1 MKEVVKLFKLIKN
14 EYVKLLSRRTSQLLL
29 LLLLLAAI
37 GLAFFFHL
45 PFIQSD
51 TSYET
56 VALSSEETP
65 PEEPSPEQ
73 ILHERT
79 ESARTEYESLLQQEK
94 NGTPVDQAALD
105 NARDAL
111 LEAQYIEDHQLT
123 DSLTYDRD
131 YGYAVT
137 DSRLILTLIN
147 SPMLVTLTALVM
159 IVFAGGIIANESS
172 QGTIKFLLINPVRR
186 GKILWSKF
194 LCCLSLLAF
203 LLFFLFGLEVL
214 LLGISYGFS
223 GYAGE
228 YVHAAEGVVTGTP
241 ILLYGF
247 QQFMLSAVN
256 PLLMMTMAF
265 AISSLF
271 RSSALSIALGLGGLL
286 GGSMITSILAEL
298 GVDWGRYLV
307 FSNTGLASIAQ
318 GSPPFVGQ
326 TLTFAVIVLAVYMAV
341 FLLIAYDGFTRRE
354 V

>member
-1 MKEVVKLFKLIKN
+1 MFKLIKN
-14 EYVKLLSRRTSQLLL
+14 EYSKLLSRRTSQLLL
-29 LLLLLAAI
+29 LLLLLAAV

-45 PFIQSD
+45 PFVQDSS
-51 TSYET
+51 SYET
-56 VALSSEETP
+56 VALSSQETGSQETEP
-65 PEEPSPEQ
+65 QEPSPEQ
-73 ILHERT
+73 VRHERT
-79 ESARTEYESLLQQEK
+79 ESARLAYEALLKQKESGQPADE
-94 NGTPVDQAALD
+94 AALEK
-105 NARDAL
+105 AQSAY
-111 LEAQYIEDHQLT
+111 LEAQYIEEHNLEN
-123 DSLTYDRD
+123 SLTYDKD

-137 DSRLILTLIN
+137 DSLLIRTLIN
-147 SPMLVTLTALVM
+147 SPMLVTLIALVM

-194 LCCLSLLAF
+194 LCCLSLLVF
-203 LLFFLFGLEVL
+203 LIFFLFGLEIL

-247 QQFMLSAVN
+247 QQFLLAAVN

-271 RSSALSIALGLGGLL
+271 RSSALSIALGLGGLM
-286 GGSMITSILAEL
+286 GGSMITAILSEM

-307 FSNTGLASIAQ
+307 FSNTGLSSIAQ
-318 GSPPFVGQ
+318 GNPPFPGQ
-326 TLTFAVIVLAVYMAV
+326 TITFAAVVLVIYLAV

>member
-1 MKEVVKLFKLIKN
+1 MFKLIKN
-14 EYVKLLSRRTSQLLL
+14 EYKKLLSRRTSQLLI

-45 PFIQSD
+45 PFVRDD

-56 VALSSEETP
+56 VTTALSSDEEEP
-65 PEEPSPEQ
+65 DEPSPEQ
-73 ILHERT
+73 IRHERA
-79 ESARTEYESLLQQEK
+79 ESARLEYETLKQQKES
-94 NGTPVDQAALD
+94 GIPVDQAALE
-105 NARDAL
+105 NAESVY
-111 LEAQYIEDHQLT
+111 LEAKYIEEHNLN
-123 DSLTYDRD
+123 DSLTFDKD

-137 DSRLILTLIN
+137 DSLLIQTLNSAPMLMTLI
-147 SPMLVTLTALVM
+147 ALVM

-194 LCCLSLLAF
+194 LCCLSLLVF
-203 LLFFLFGLEVL
+203 LTFLLFGLEVL

-228 YVHAAEGVVTGTP
+228 YVHAAGGVVTGTP

-247 QQFMLSAVN
+247 QQFMLAAVN
-256 PLLMMTMAF
+256 PLMMMTMAF

-271 RSSALSIALGLGGLL
+271 RSSALSIALGLGGLM
-286 GGSMITSILAEL
+286 GGSIITSILSQMNI
-298 GVDWGRYLV
+298 DWGRYLV
-307 FSNTGLASIAQ
+307 FSNTSLSAITAGN
-318 GSPPFVGQ
+318 PPFPGQ
-326 TLTFAVIVLAVYMAV
+326 TLTFSVVTLAVYMAV
-341 FLLIAYDGFTRRE
+341 FLMIAYDGFTRRE

>member
-1 MKEVVKLFKLIKN
+1 MLKLIQN
-14 EYVKLLSRRTSQLLL
+14 EYRKLLSRRTTQLLL
-29 LLLLLAAI
+29 LLLLLSAL

-45 PFIQSD
+45 PFVQTED
-51 TSYET
+51 SYET
-56 VALSSEETP
+56 VVSASAQTEV
-65 PEEPSPEQ
+65 EEPSPEQ
-73 ILHERT
+73 LRLQQA
-79 ESARTEYESLLQQEK
+79 ESARAEYETLKSQK
-94 NGTPVDQAALD
+94 DSGFPVDPAALD
-105 NARDAL
+105 KAQSNY
-111 LEAQYIEDHQLT
+111 LEKKYIQEHQLA
-123 DSLTYDRD
+123 DSLTFDKD

-137 DSRLILTLIN
+137 DSRLILTLN
-147 SPMLVTLTALVM
+147 NAPVLMTLIALVM

-186 GKILWSKF
+186 GKILWSKY
-194 LCCLSLLAF
+194 LCCLSLLVF
-203 LLFFLFGLEVL
+203 LTFFLFGLEVL

-228 YVHAAEGVVTGTP
+228 YVHAAAGVVTGTP

-247 QQFMLSAVN
+247 QQFMLAAVN

-271 RSSALSIALGLGGLL
+271 RSSALSIALGLGGLM
-286 GGSMITSILAEL
+286 GGSMITSILSEM

-307 FSNTGLASIAQ
+307 FSNTGLASIAA
-318 GSPPFVGQ
+318 GSPPFAGQ
-326 TLTFAVIVLAVYMAV
+326 TAAFAVITLAVYMIL

>member
-1 MKEVVKLFKLIKN
+1 MFKLIKN
-14 EYVKLLSRRTSQLLL
+14 EYTKLLSRRTSQLLIL
-29 LLLLLAAI
+29 LLLLSAV

-45 PFIQSD
+45 PFVQND
-51 TSYET
+51 ASYET
-56 VALSSEETP
+56 VASSSTAAE

-73 ILHERT
+73 LRHERT
-79 ESARTEYESLLQQEK
+79 ESARIEYESLKSQQDS
-94 NGTPVDQAALD
+94 GLPVDQAALD
-105 NARDAL
+105 KAQSAY
-111 LEAQYIEDHQLT
+111 LEAQYIEDHDLEA
-123 DSLTYDRD
+123 SLTFDKD

-137 DSRLILTLIN
+137 DSLLVRTLNSAPMLMTLI
-147 SPMLVTLTALVM
+147 ALVM
-159 IVFAGGIIANESS
+159 IVFSGGIIANESS

-186 GKILWSKF
+186 GRILWSKY
-194 LCCLSLLAF
+194 LCCLSLLVF
-203 LLFFLFGLEVL
+203 LTFLLFGLEVL

-247 QQFMLSAVN
+247 QQFMLAAVN

-286 GGSMITSILAEL
+286 GGSMITSILSQM

-307 FSNTGLASIAQ
+307 FSNTGLSSIAE
-318 GSPPFVGQ
+318 GNPPFPGQ
-326 TLTFAVIVLAVYMAV
+326 TLTFAAVTLAVYMAV
-341 FLLIAYDGFTRRE
+341 FLLTAYDGFTRRE

>member
-1 MKEVVKLFKLIKN
+1 MFKLVKN
-14 EYVKLLSRRTSQLLL
+14 EYTKLLTRRTSQLLL
-29 LLLLLAAI
+29 LLLLLAAV

-45 PFIQSD
+45 PFVQSG

-56 VALSSEETP
+56 VASSETAE

-73 ILHERT
+73 LRHERT
-79 ESARTEYESLLQQEK
+79 ESARLEYESLKAQQDA
-94 NGTPVDQAALD
+94 GTPVDQAALD
-105 NARDAL
+105 NAESRY
-111 LEAQYIEDHQLT
+111 LEAKYIEDHSLN
-123 DSLTYDRD
+123 DSLTYDKD

-147 SPMLVTLTALVM
+147 APVLVTLTALVM

-194 LCCLSLLAF
+194 LCCFSLLAF
-203 LLFFLFGLEVL
+203 LIFFLFGLEVL

-247 QQFMLSAVN
+247 QQFLLSAVN

-271 RSSALSIALGLGGLL
+271 RSSALSIALGLGGLM
-286 GGSMITSILAEL
+286 GGSMITAVLSEM
-298 GVDWGRYLV
+298 GVGWGRYLV
-307 FSNTGLASIAQ
+307 FSNTGLSSIAQ
-318 GSPPFVGQ
+318 GNPPFPGQ
-326 TLTFAVIVLAVYMAV
+326 TLAFAAVTLAVYLAV